1 MDFNHRLSISYYKE
15 IDVINEAHKIYLVKH
30 QNTDKIY
37 VKKVLSVYNPFVYE
51 YLYKNPIVGTPR
63 IIDYCEI
70 DNKLIIIEEFISGIS
85 LEEKIK
91 SSDLTESEI
100 IRYTTDLLKILKNF
114 HNANPPI
121 VNRDIKPKNVIITEQ
136 NSVILL
142 DFNAAKIYSDSEMKD
157 TLLLGTPGYA
167 APEQYGFG
175 QSSVK
180 TDIYAVGIM
189 LKEMVQSVEKY
200 NVKLDDIIKK
210 CTQLNP
216 NDRYLNIEDLEK
228 DILSLNK
235 FNKKNII
242 KYLPPGFRSRKPK
255 NMIIASFY
263 YMIIFQLSSNITEDA
278 ASVKEKWVYRLA
290 TLCILLFAAFISF
303 NYLNVQSIFPLCKS
317 KNRFIRYSGIII
329 LNVISIFLILVI
341 AALI

>member
-1 MDFNHRLSISYYKE
+1 M
-15 IDVINEAHKIYLVKH
+15 
-30 QNTDKIY
+30 
-37 VKKVLSVYNPFVYE
+37 
-51 YLYKNPIVGTPR
+51 
-63 IIDYCEI
+63 
-70 DNKLIIIEEFISGIS
+70 
-85 LEEKIK
+85 
-91 SSDLTESEI
+91 
-100 IRYTTDLLKILKNF
+100 LKILKNF

-235 FNKKNII
+235 F
-242 KYLPPGFRSRKPK
+242 YELH
-255 NMIIASFY
+255 
-263 YMIIFQLSSNITEDA
+263 L
-278 ASVKEKWVYRLA
+278 
-290 TLCILLFAAFISF
+290 
-303 NYLNVQSIFPLCKS
+303 
-317 KNRFIRYSGIII
+317 
-329 LNVISIFLILVI
+329 
-341 AALI
+341 